1 MNLIKLIK
9 YVNIETATK
18 PYRLKS
24 ISSIEDSYIKVAT
37 RGVFKNF
44 AIFTGK
50 QLSWSLFLIKLQV
63 GGPATSL
70 KRDSNTGV
78 FLCIL
83 QIFIYFEK
91 ASVNGCF

>member
-18 PYRLKS
+18 SYRLKS
-24 ISSIEDSYIKVAT
+24 ISGIEDSYIKVAI

-63 GGPATSL
+63 
-70 KRDSNTGV
+70 
-78 FLCIL
+78 
-83 QIFIYFEK
+83 
-91 ASVNGCF
+91 

>member
-44 AIFTGK
+44 AIFIGK

-63 GGPATSL
+63 
-70 KRDSNTGV
+70 
-78 FLCIL
+78 
-83 QIFIYFEK
+83 
-91 ASVNGCF
+91 

>member
-37 RGVFKNF
+37 RGV
-44 AIFTGK
+44 
-50 QLSWSLFLIKLQV
+50 
-63 GGPATSL
+63 L
-70 KRDSNTGV
+70 K
-78 FLCIL
+78 IL
-83 QIFIYFEK
+83 QYSQENNCLGVSF
-91 ASVNGCF
+91 